1 MKSFL
6 KQRFR
11 LIPSTIPQVY
21 QNNFKHYYFDIAWF
35 GVLNGSILAFLSI
48 YCARIGAS
56 GQQIG
61 IISAMPAIA
70 NIIFTLPAGSLMKKQ
85 IKPST
90 AFRSAILQRMFY
102 LPFVFFPAFLL
113 PAGQIWLIII
123 LNFVLSIPGTI
134 LNMAFNKMFA
144 ETVPIEYRGSVAGIR
159 NALLAATSIL
169 SLLIS
174 GQLLANLSFPLGY
187 QIVFVIGFIGAI
199 MSSFHLGKIQQI
211 QVSLSTA
218 ENETIEQT
226 SFGQERVKPRIRKKI
241 NLVNSFEPI
250 RLNTFSG
257 KTKKVLFLLFG
268 FNLFLYL
275 AIPIFPVY
283 QVNILKLQDSLISL
297 GSSLFYV
304 TSFIG
309 SLQYA
314 RFQRKYGN
322 QLVLSAGMI
331 GLALYPL
338 LLPLASNTLAYLL
351 ISLTNGYFWALIA
364 GSLVNYLLESMPEE
378 SLASGLTLYNLS
390 LNAAILL
397 GSLTGPLFSDQF
409 GLLAALLVFGAG
421 RLLSG
426 FAVIKWGK

>member
-11 LIPSTIPQVY
+11 LIPNYIPQVH
-21 QNNFKHYYFDIAWF
+21 QNNFKHYYLDVAWF

-61 IISAMPAIA
+61 IISAMPAVA
-70 NIIFTLPAGSLMKKQ
+70 NIIFTLPAGKLLKKQ
-85 IKPST
+85 IKPAT
-90 AFRSAILQRMFY
+90 AFRSAILQRIFY
-102 LPFVFFPAFLL
+102 LPFIFFPAFLL
-113 PAGQIWLIII
+113 PQGQIWLVIG
-123 LNFVLSIPGTI
+123 LNFLLSIPGTI

-144 ETVPIEYRGSVAGIR
+144 ETVPIEYRGSVAGTR
-159 NALLAATSIL
+159 NALLAVTSIV

-187 QIVFVIGFIGAI
+187 QVVFAIGFTGAI
-199 MSSFHLGKIQQI
+199 LSSFHLKKIQQV
-211 QVSLSTA
+211 QVTLSTA
-218 ENETIEQT
+218 ENVKADEISGGQT
-226 SFGQERVKPRIRKKI
+226 RVKPRVRKKI
-241 NLVNSFEPI
+241 NLANSFEPI
-250 RLNTFSG
+250 RLSTFSA

-268 FNLFLYL
+268 FNLFLFL

-283 QVNILKLQDSLISL
+283 QVNILKMQDSIISL

-322 QLVLSAGMI
+322 QRVLSIGMM

-338 LLPLASNTLAYLL
+338 LLPLAGNIFAYLF
-351 ISLTNGYFWALIA
+351 ISLSNGYFWALIA
-364 GSLVNYLLESMPEE
+364 GGLVNYLLESVPDEN
-378 SLASGLTLYNLS
+378 LASGLTLYNLS

-397 GSLTGPLFSDQF
+397 GSLAGPLFSDHF
-409 GLLAALLVFGAG
+409 GLMAALLVFGAG
-421 RLLSG
+421 RFLSG
-426 FAVIKWGK
+426 VAVIKWGK